1 MELLRLLASG
11 GRGEN
16 EKDLHFYSQSGFL
29 EKQEWGFLLRS
40 LFILIQIQQT
50 VVLSLA

>member
-1 MELLRLLASG
+1 MEMLRLLASG

-16 EKDLHFYSQSGFL
+16 EKDLRFHSQSRFL
-29 EKQEWGFLLRS
+29 EKQEWGFLFCY

-50 VVLSLA
+50 MVLSVA